1 MVVFETRGRNGEM
14 LRGPGPGGLSGSG
27 CDGLPDGLLS
37 NQSGVFGRSNQAS
50 ELLEVILI

>member
-1 MVVFETRGRNGEM
+1 MFETRGRNGEM

-50 ELLEVILI
+50 ERLEVILI